1 MTCIVG
7 VTHKGRVYMGGDSA
21 GVSGLDLTVRKD
33 QKVFPNGEFAIG
45 FTSSFR
51 MGQILQYVFI
61 PPEIVAGE
69 SLSAFIVSRF
79 IPAVRDTFK
88 REGFTYVE
96 SSREHGGCFLVG
108 VRGRLFQ
115 IDSDFQV
122 GESIDAF
129 AAIGCGPAYAY
140 GSLHSTTGAP
150 GKRIM
155 SALEAAAHFS
165 AGVVGPFNMVE
176 TAKGGECPP
185 SSAPIIQAPKTGSG
199 SKSNGLHPIC

>member
-69 SLSAFIVSRF
+69 SLSAFMVSRF

-140 GSLHSTTGAP
+140 CSLHSTTGAP
-150 GKRIM
+150 GKRIRVEVQWA
-155 SALEAAAHFS
+155 SPDLLKIAHDATS
-165 AGVVGPFNMVE
+165 YAGGR
-176 TAKGGECPP
+176 
-185 SSAPIIQAPKTGSG
+185 SSRQFLVWKR
-199 SKSNGLHPIC
+199 